1 MGAGQTAKGG
11 AAAVINLDRIDP
23 SQVEDRAA
31 LAIELEMEC
40 LRDDGDWSRYF
51 ECKADYCPS
60 VGRYPGED

>member
-1 MGAGQTAKGG
+1 M
-11 AAAVINLDRIDP
+11 INLDRIDP

-40 LRDDGDWSRYF
+40 LRDDADWCRYF